1 MKIVIARILSV
12 AFLIAILLS
21 TTMLIVPRQH
31 LPNYD
36 SATVDSAT
44 KDEVEVVITTMPSTQ
59 PTTQS
64 TKPTQPTT
72 VVPTTIPP
80 TTKVLNEAP
89 QNSISDDSVNKD
101 TDSVNDNVN
110 DNEPEEPKE
119 DNDDRS
125 TDTKEHS
132 YNTLLDIDSPDPD
145 YTPAKIE
152 LSSAEREEIACIV
165 MGEFGGGGYTGCA
178 LLAQCIRDAMDKYGY
193 SGLEVKSH
201 MSYYGYNPNPSSTAY
216 EAVDWIFDGNAAVQ
230 HRILVMNNSDGGW
243 HSTQNFVVYYQGVW
257 FYDLW

>member
-44 KDEVEVVITTMPSTQ
+44 KDDIKIVITTTPSIQ

-72 VVPTTIPP
+72 VTP

-89 QNSISDDSVNKD
+89 QNSKSNDSVNKD
-101 TDSVNDNVN
+101 TDSVNDSVN
-110 DNEPEEPKE
+110 NNEPEEPKE

-125 TDTKEHS
+125 TDTEEYS

-152 LSSAEREEIACIV
+152 LSSVEREEIACIV

-201 MSYYGYNPNPSSTAY
+201 MNYYGYNPNPSSTAY
-216 EAVDWIFDGNAAVQ
+216 EAVDWIFNGNAAVQ

-243 HSTQNFVVYYQGVW
+243 HSTQNFVVYYDGVW